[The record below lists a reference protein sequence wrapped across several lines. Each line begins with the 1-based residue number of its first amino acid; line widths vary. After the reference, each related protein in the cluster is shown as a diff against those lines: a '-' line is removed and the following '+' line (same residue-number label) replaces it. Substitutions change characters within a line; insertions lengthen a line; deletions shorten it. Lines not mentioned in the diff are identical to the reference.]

1 MEGRTKSPSS
11 HVSTSVT
18 GNETL
23 NKSLGEGEG
32 MQNKDNTDNNNMVED
47 KTSYKQSIH
56 SSPIFPR
63 TEKSPEVEEAID
75 VLQDLDNWTD

>member
-1 MEGRTKSPSS
+1 M
-11 HVSTSVT
+11 
-18 GNETL
+18 
-23 NKSLGEGEG
+23 GEGEG

-47 KTSYKQSIH
+47 KTSSKQSIH

-75 VLQDLDNWTD
+75 VLQDLDNWTDWFLDRKLYF

>member
-1 MEGRTKSPSS
+1 
-11 HVSTSVT
+11 
-18 GNETL
+18 
-23 NKSLGEGEG
+23 
-32 MQNKDNTDNNNMVED
+32 MQNKDNTDNNNMIMD
-47 KTSYKQSIH
+47 KTSSKRSND